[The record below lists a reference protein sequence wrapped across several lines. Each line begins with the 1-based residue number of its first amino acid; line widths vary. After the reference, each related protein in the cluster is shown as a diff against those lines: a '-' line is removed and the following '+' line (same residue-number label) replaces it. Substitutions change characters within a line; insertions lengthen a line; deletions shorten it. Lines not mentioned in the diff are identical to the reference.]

1 MFIII
6 IIIPEEMNRH
16 PAEKEKM
23 RFSLHDRGAGVVV
36 RSPYVP
42 DLLLKSG
49 SQPHAHGWADQKG
62 FNPTLKR

>member
-1 MFIII
+1 MFIIT

-42 DLLLKSG
+42 GSLL
-49 SQPHAHGWADQKG
+49 
-62 FNPTLKR
+62 R